1 MRLFF
6 IVFPRR
12 CLMQQNIKGKA
23 KPHLI
28 SEENAERLL
37 QISRKAEWLFPSSLG
52 RPIAKD
58 IPEWLDSII
67 ISRSLLPEAVK
78 HFLEKGQIDKAYEL
92 SANVWR
98 LWVLE
103 HKEKEGSIFLST
115 VLGKKKFPE
124 TRYCALTLYGD
135 GLLAYRLGDTAASRE
150 SNNEA
155 LGIANKINNIE
166 MQGLALLGL
175 CRVEFSESNFVRSY
189 KFAVKSLDLLKQL
202 GPSYKQGVLNFAAQS
217 AQAIGNLNEAETL
230 FRQSLEL
237 NRQINDE
244 TMFAADLHN
253 LGHVE
258 VKLGKIDEAETHF
271 NECENLSD
279 DPNDTFSLALNL
291 FNKATIAYARNDI
304 VKARLHIQ
312 QSREIINKNKI
323 KLAIEDEIELN
334 KLEKLIKD

>member
-1 MRLFF
+1 
-6 IVFPRR
+6 
-12 CLMQQNIKGKA
+12 MQQNIKGKQ
-23 KPHLI
+23 KPLLI
-28 SEENAERLL
+28 SQEHAGRLL
-37 QISRKAEWLFPSSLG
+37 QISRKAKWLFPSSLG

-67 ISRSLLPEAVK
+67 ISRSLFPEAVK
-78 HFLEKGQIDKAYEL
+78 YFLEKRQIDEAYEL

-103 HKEKEGSIFLST
+103 HKEKEGRIFLNT
-115 VLGKKKFPE
+115 VLDKKNFPE

-135 GLLAYRLGDTAASRE
+135 GLFAYRLGDTAASRE

-155 LGIANKINNIE
+155 LVIANKINNIE
-166 MQGLALLGL
+166 TQGLALLGL
-175 CRVEFSESNFVRSY
+175 CRVEFSESNFEQSHEL
-189 KFAVKSLDLLKQL
+189 AVKSLDLLKQL
-202 GPSYKQGVLNFAAQS
+202 GPLYKQGVLNFAAQS
-217 AQAIGNLNEAETL
+217 AFAIGNLNEAENL

-244 TMFAADLHN
+244 TMFTVDLHN

-258 VKLGKIDEAETHF
+258 VKLGKVDEAEVHF
-271 NECENLSD
+271 NECEKLSD
-279 DPNDTFSLALNL
+279 DPNDAFSSALNL

-304 VKARLHIQ
+304 IKARLLIN

-323 KLAIEDEIELN
+323 ELPLEDETALN
-334 KLEKLIKD
+334 KLEKLIID